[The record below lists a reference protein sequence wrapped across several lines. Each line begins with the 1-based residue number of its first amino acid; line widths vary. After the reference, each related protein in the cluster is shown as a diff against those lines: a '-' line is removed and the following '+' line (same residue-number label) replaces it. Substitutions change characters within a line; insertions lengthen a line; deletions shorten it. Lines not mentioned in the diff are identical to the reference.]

1 MLRLLSILFIVP
13 YVFGDCAYHWGDYA
27 FKEVRCRVIRVFF
40 QTLPLMMHVIVP
52 NSVESMPS

>member
-27 FKEVRCRVIRVFF
+27 FKEVRCRVIRIFF
-40 QTLPLMMHVIVP
+40 S
-52 NSVESMPS
+52 NSSPHDACDSAEQR